1 MGPGGRF
8 DEAITE
14 IKTAIDLD
22 PAAYHQAIYRIV
34 LTYVRRYDE
43 ADQQLERLAA
53 MNPNGA
59 AGTFWYVGGLE
70 RHGPRN

>member
-22 PAAYHQAIYRIV
+22 PAAFYHQAIYRIV

-43 ADQQLERLAA
+43 ADQQLERLA
-53 MNPNGA
+53 GS
-59 AGTFWYVGGLE
+59 V
-70 RHGPRN
+70 